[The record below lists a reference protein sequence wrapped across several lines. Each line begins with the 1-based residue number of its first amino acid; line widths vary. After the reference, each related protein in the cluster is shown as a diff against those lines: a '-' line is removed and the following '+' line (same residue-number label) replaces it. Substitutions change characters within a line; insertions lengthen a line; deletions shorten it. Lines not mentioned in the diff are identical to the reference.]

1 MQMQFQ
7 DDELTL
13 LYRAVDDKLGALFS
27 NRLTRKS
34 NNDWDEYDEEDY
46 WVVFKKHKP
55 LWDKLHQLMK
65 TK

>member
-1 MQMQFQ
+1 MQFQ

-13 LYRAVDDKLGALFS
+13 LYRALDTKLGALFS
-27 NRLTRKS
+27 SRLARKA

-46 WVVFKKHKP
+46 WIEFKKHKP
-55 LWDKLHQLMK
+55 LWDKLHQLVK